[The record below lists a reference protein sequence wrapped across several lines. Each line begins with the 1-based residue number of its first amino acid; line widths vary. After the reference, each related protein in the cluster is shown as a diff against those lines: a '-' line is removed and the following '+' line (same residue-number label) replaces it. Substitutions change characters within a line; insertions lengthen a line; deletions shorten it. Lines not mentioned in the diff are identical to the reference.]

1 MARAAEA
8 EVWQAM
14 SALVLD
20 HDRRQEVVD
29 ALGMSF
35 FRIKA
40 LRRIAA
46 TGPLSMTELV
56 GSLRTDRAYVTLV
69 VDDLE
74 KRGYVVRSTNPD
86 DRRAKIVTITAE
98 GRKAARRAVA
108 ILERPPA
115 ALRNL
120 ADADLIELS
129 RLLGL
134 LRR

>member
-20 HDRRQEVVD
+20 HDRKQEVVD

-35 FRIKA
+35 FRVKA

-46 TGPLSMTELV
+46 FGPLPMTELV
-56 GSLRTDRAYVTLV
+56 TVLGTDRAYVTLV

-74 KRGYVVRSTNPD
+74 ERGYVVRTTNPD
-86 DRRAKIVTITAE
+86 DRRAKIVTITAD
-98 GRKAARRAVA
+98 GRKAARRAET
-108 ILERPPA
+108 ILKRPPA
-115 ALRNL
+115 ALRDL
-120 ADADLIELS
+120 SDADLRELS
-129 RLLGL
+129 RLLSL